1 MDNQS
6 YEFIKEE
13 TNDSKHDIYSN
24 IIQSDFPSKLIS
36 EKNSNIIYKRLCS
49 DVLKKWRKSFLS
61 CELIKAIIFYIFVFS
76 YYGISFLDIIIQI
89 INPNGLN
96 PYLIDDILLILS
108 SILYACDCEFK
119 CKYGYYFMI
128 FLIFLTFCCLVIDN
142 TLFLQNYFE
151 KNKNPKYIK
160 EFYIVYITIK
170 LYTPELFLSLLMLI
184 FIILGINKII
194 RKMCKLA

>member
-24 IIQSDFPSKLIS
+24 IIQSDIPSKLIS

-170 LYTPELFLSLLMLI
+170 LYIPELFLSLLMLI